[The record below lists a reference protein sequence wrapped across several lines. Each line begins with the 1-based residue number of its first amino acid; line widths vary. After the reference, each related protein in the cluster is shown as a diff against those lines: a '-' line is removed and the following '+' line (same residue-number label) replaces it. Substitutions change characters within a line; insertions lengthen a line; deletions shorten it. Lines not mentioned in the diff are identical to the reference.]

1 MDDKER
7 GSASLEAAVI
17 MSVFIFMITGVVYV
31 SFYLHDVVV
40 VRSTCIKVCEK
51 YLCDKGDGKIA
62 NALNEE
68 LKNKLFVIKEI
79 DVNGKV
85 GRKVSV
91 EVSGEYEGCGKGVLE
106 AFAKGKYKY
115 SYKIK
120 MNVNKDDVYKVKVLK
135 KLVDEIENED

>member
-51 YLCDKGDGKIA
+51 YLCDKGDGKVA

-68 LKNKLFVIKEI
+68 LKNKLFVIKKI

-91 EVSGEYEGCGKGVLE
+91 EVSGEYEGYGKDVLE
-106 AFAKGKYKY
+106 AFDKGKYRY

-120 MNVNKDDVYKVKVLK
+120 RNVNKDDVYKVRVLK
-135 KLVDEIENED
+135 RVVDEIDNDN

>member
-17 MSVFIFMITGVVYV
+17 MSFFIFIITGVVYI

-40 VRSTCIKVCEK
+40 IRSTCVKVCEK
-51 YLCDKGDGKIA
+51 YLCDKGDGNVA
-62 NALNEE
+62 NALNKE
-68 LKNKLFVIKEI
+68 LKNKLFVIKKI
-79 DVNGKV
+79 NVNGKV

-91 EVSGEYEGCGKGVLE
+91 EVSGEYEGCGKGVLD
-106 AFAKGKYKY
+106 AFAKGEYKY

-120 MNVNKDDVYKVKVLK
+120 RNVNKDDVYKVRVLNR
-135 KLVDEIENED
+135 LVDKITDDD